1 MFGASEKQVKLAAS
15 LKRLT
20 SKSYNDVDSMVEDF
34 NKSTSGFAND
44 DDAPDDLSVKSKDA
58 SIKSSRKSRRT
69 KKLYTLHKIIYRAN
83 LKII

>member
-34 NKSTSGFAND
+34 SKSSGFANK
-44 DDAPDDLSVKSKDA
+44 DDAPDDVSVKSKDA

-69 KKLYTLHKIIYRAN
+69 KKL
-83 LKII
+83 